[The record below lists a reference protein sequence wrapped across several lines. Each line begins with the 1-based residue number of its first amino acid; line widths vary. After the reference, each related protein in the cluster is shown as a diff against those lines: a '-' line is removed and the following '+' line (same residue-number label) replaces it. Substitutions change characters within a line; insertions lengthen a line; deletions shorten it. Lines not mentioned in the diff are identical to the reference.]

1 MIRDEFRD
9 AFREQAD
16 GPPGDPPADPPAS
29 GRALIVEPSQPVRV
43 HRSAD
48 LLRVLFGLLAIVAV
62 FVLASLARETTS
74 GLESDVVRGAQTSLP
89 RVLLNL
95 SGGVFAV
102 AVLVVPVAYGV
113 ERLLR
118 RDGLRVADG
127 VIAAALT
134 YAASLG
140 LDWWVTGPGPDAL
153 EAALTRPLQGGGL
166 TDPVHSYIAPVV
178 AYITA
183 VGLVRR
189 PRWQALFWTLLALNA
204 ATVLVGG
211 YTTPLALVTSVLL
224 GRTIAYATMYTVGV
238 PNRRPPAEAVVAALR
253 RFGLVAASAVRT
265 DDGPDES
272 RRYAVRLTDDQL
284 LDVTVLDRD
293 TQTSG
298 AVYRFY
304 RRVRL
309 RVTTARR
316 TFQSL
321 RRALE
326 QESLMAYAAADAGV
340 RTPRLIAATEVGS
353 DAALLAYTHVAGRG
367 LDAIPD
373 EEVTDALLV
382 EIWRQISLMQAHRLT
397 HRRLGT
403 GSFLVDG
410 DGRPWLIDL
419 RAGEIAS
426 GDLSLLIDTAQLLTS
441 VALRVGEER
450 AVRTA
455 SEGLGVDAVAA
466 CLPLLQKVALNRS
479 TRAAL
484 RKEKTLLSG
493 IREQILELRP
503 RAVAEPVRLERIR
516 PRTLVTVCA
525 SAFAGYFLLTQLTHA
540 DLGDVFERANWG
552 WAAIGLIASSLS
564 YVAAALML
572 LGFVPERL
580 SVWRTSI
587 VQLAGSFVKL
597 VMPAAVSGVALNAR
611 YLQKAGV
618 PPALAAASIGVS
630 QLGGLVFHIGLLVF
644 FGYIAGTEQTPSFAP
659 SGAVIAGL
667 LILALVC
674 LLIMAVAPL
683 RRTVA
688 KRLRALFSGIVPRLL
703 DVLQTPNKLLAGLG
717 GTVMLTLSFVLCLD
731 ASVRAFGGSA
741 SFAAIAVVFL
751 AGNAIGS
758 AAPVPGGIGAIEAA
772 LIAGL
777 TTTAKLPIETA
788 TAAVLLFRFLTF
800 WLPVLPGWLAF
811 TYLQRKQAI

>member
-1 MIRDEFRD
+1 MG
-9 AFREQAD
+9 A
-16 GPPGDPPADPPAS
+16 PVT
-29 GRALIVEPSQPVRV
+29 GRALVVEPSQPNRV
-43 HRSAD
+43 HRSSD
-48 LLRVLFGLLAIVAV
+48 LLRVLVG
-62 FVLASLARETTS
+62 VLALAVVFFLASIARETTS
-74 GLESDVVRGAQTSLP
+74 GLESDIVRGAQNSLP
-89 RVLLNL
+89 RLILNL

-153 EAALTRPLQGGGL
+153 EAALTRPLAGGGL
-166 TDPVHSYIAPVV
+166 TDPVHGYLAPIV

-189 PRWQALFWTLLALNA
+189 PKWQALVWTLLALNA

-211 YTTPLALVTSVLL
+211 YTTPLALLTSVLL
-224 GRTIAYATMYTVGV
+224 GRTIAYATMYAVGV
-238 PNRRPPAEAVVAALR
+238 PNRRPPADAVVAALR
-253 RFGLVAASAVRT
+253 RFGLIAASAVRT
-265 DDGPDES
+265 DDGPEDS

-293 TQTSG
+293 QQTSG

-304 RRVRL
+304 RRARL

-316 TFQSL
+316 TFLSL

-326 QESLMAYAAADAGV
+326 QESLMAYATADAGV
-340 RTPRLIAATEVGS
+340 RTPRLVATTEVGS
-353 DAALLAYTHVAGRG
+353 DAALLAYAHIPGRSLES
-367 LDAIPD
+367 LDD
-373 EEVTDALLV
+373 EEFTDALLV
-382 EIWRQISLMQAHRLT
+382 EIWRQVALLQAHRLT

-403 GSFLVDG
+403 SSFLIDHDG
-410 DGRPWLIDL
+410 DPWLVDL

-426 GDLSLLIDTAQLLTS
+426 GDLSLRIDTAQMLTAL
-441 VALRVGEER
+441 ALRVGDER

-455 SEGLGVDAVAA
+455 TQGLGVDAVAA
-466 CLPLLQKVALNRS
+466 CLPLLQKVALNRP

-484 RKEKTLLSG
+484 RKNQNLLSG
-493 IREQILELRP
+493 IRERILELRP
-503 RAVAEPVRLERIR
+503 RAEAEPIRLERIR
-516 PRTLVTVCA
+516 PRTLVTVVA
-525 SAFAGYFLLTQLTHA
+525 SAFAGYFLLSQLTHA
-540 DLGDVFERANWG
+540 NLGDIFERANWG
-552 WAAIGLIASSLS
+552 WAAIGFVASTLS

-580 SVWRTSI
+580 SVWRTTI

-611 YLQKAGV
+611 YLQKSGV

-667 LILALVC
+667 LVIALVA
-674 LLIMAVAPL
+674 LLIMAVGPL
-683 RRTVA
+683 RRFVV
-688 KRLRALFSGIVPRLL
+688 KRLAALFSGIVPRLL
-703 DVLQTPNKLLAGLG
+703 DVLQTPTKLAAGLG
-717 GTVMLTLSFVLCLD
+717 GTVMLTVSFILCLD

-777 TTTAKLPIETA
+777 TTTGKLPIETA

>member
-1 MIRDEFRD
+1 MIREHEDVS
-9 AFREQAD
+9 
-16 GPPGDPPADPPAS
+16 PAGAPHV
-29 GRALIVEPSQPVRV
+29 GRALVVEPSQPARV
-43 HRSAD
+43 HRSSD
-48 LLRVLFGLLAIVAV
+48 LLRVLVGIVALAVV
-62 FVLASLARETTS
+62 FVLASIARETTS
-74 GLESDVVRGAQTSLP
+74 GLESDIVRGAQNSLP
-89 RVLLNL
+89 RLLLNV

-102 AVLVVPVAYGV
+102 AVLIVPVAYGID
-113 ERLLR
+113 RLLR

-127 VIAAALT
+127 VLAAALT
-134 YAASLG
+134 WAASLG
-140 LDWWVTGPGPDAL
+140 LDWWVTGPGPHAL
-153 EAALTRPLQGGGL
+153 EAALTRPLAGGGL
-166 TDPVHSYIAPVV
+166 TDPVHGYLAPIV

-183 VGLVRR
+183 VGLTRR
-189 PRWQALFWTLLALNA
+189 PVWQASVWTLLALNA

-211 YTTPLALVTSVLL
+211 YTTPLALLTSLIL
-224 GRTIAYATMYTVGV
+224 GRTIAYATMYAVGV
-238 PNRRPPAEAVVAALR
+238 PNRRPPADAVVAALR

-265 DDGPDES
+265 DDGPEES
-272 RRYAVRLTDDQL
+272 RRYAVRLTDDRL

-293 TQTSG
+293 QQTSG

-309 RVTTARR
+309 RVITARR
-316 TFQSL
+316 TFLSL

-340 RTPRLIAATEVGS
+340 RTPRLVATTEVGS
-353 DAALLAYTHVAGRG
+353 DAALLAYAHIPGRPLAA
-367 LDAIPD
+367 LDDD
-373 EEVTDALLV
+373 EFTDALLV
-382 EIWRQISLMQAHRLT
+382 EIWRQIALLQAHRLS

-403 GSFLVDG
+403 TSVLIDDNG
-410 DGRPWLIDL
+410 DPWLTDL

-426 GDLSLLIDTAQLLTS
+426 GDLSLRIDTAQMLTS
-441 VALRVGEER
+441 LALRVGEER

-455 SEGLGVDAVAA
+455 TEGLGVDAVAA
-466 CLPLLQKVALNRS
+466 CLPLLQKVALARS

-484 RKEKTLLSG
+484 RRNDKLLSR

-503 RAVAEPVRLERIR
+503 RAEAEPVRLERIR
-516 PRTLVTVCA
+516 PRTLVTVVA
-525 SAFAGYFLLTQLTHA
+525 SAFAGYFLLSQLTNA
-540 DLGDVFERANWG
+540 NLGDIFERANWG
-552 WAAIGLIASSLS
+552 WAALGLLAAALS
-564 YVAAALML
+564 YVAAAFML

-580 SVWRTSI
+580 SVWRTTV

-611 YLQKAGV
+611 YLQKSGV

-667 LILALVC
+667 LALAMIC
-674 LLIMAVAPL
+674 LLVMAVGPL
-683 RRTVA
+683 RRFIVR
-688 KRLRALFSGIVPRLL
+688 RLGPLFSGIVPRLL
-703 DVLQTPNKLLAGLG
+703 DVLQTPTKLAAGLG
-717 GTVMLTLSFVLCLD
+717 GTVMLTVSFILCLD
-731 ASVRAFGGSA
+731 ACVRSFGGSA

-777 TTTAKLPIETA
+777 TTTGKLPIETA

>member
-1 MIRDEFRD
+1 MGAPDT
-9 AFREQAD
+9 
-16 GPPGDPPADPPAS
+16 
-29 GRALIVEPSQPVRV
+29 GRALVVEPSQPARV
-43 HRSAD
+43 HRSSD
-48 LLRVLFGLLAIVAV
+48 LLRVLFGLLALVLI
-62 FVLASLARETTS
+62 FVLASIATETTS
-74 GLESDVVRGAQTSLP
+74 GLESDIVRGAQTSLP
-89 RVLLNL
+89 RLILNL

-134 YAASLG
+134 YAAALG

-166 TDPVHSYIAPVV
+166 TDPVHGYLAPIV

-189 PRWQALFWTLLALNA
+189 PKWQALVWTLLALNA

-211 YTTPLALVTSVLL
+211 YTTPLALLTSVLL
-224 GRTIAYATMYTVGV
+224 GRTIAYATMYAVGV
-238 PNRRPPAEAVVAALR
+238 PNRRPPAGAVVAALG

-265 DDGPDES
+265 DDGPDDS

-293 TQTSG
+293 QQTSG

-316 TFQSL
+316 TFLSL

-340 RTPRLIAATEVGS
+340 RTPRLVATTEVGS
-353 DAALLAYTHVAGRG
+353 DAALLAYAHIPGRL
-367 LDAIPD
+367 LDALDDD
-373 EEVTDALLV
+373 EITDELLV
-382 EIWRQISLMQAHRLT
+382 GIWRQIALMQAHRLT
-397 HRRLGT
+397 HRRLGG
-403 GSFLVDG
+403 GSFVIDDQGL
-410 DGRPWLIDL
+410 PWLIDL

-426 GDLSLLIDTAQLLTS
+426 GDLSLRIDTAQLLTA

-450 AVRTA
+450 SVRTA
-455 SEGLGVDAVAA
+455 TQGLGVDAVAA
-466 CLPLLQKVALNRS
+466 SLPLLQKVALSRN

-484 RKEKTLLSG
+484 RKQQGLLSR

-503 RAVAEPVRLERIR
+503 RAEAEPIRLERIR
-516 PRTLVTVCA
+516 PRTLVTVLA
-525 SAFAGYFLLTQLTHA
+525 SAFAGYFLLSQLTQIK
-540 DLGDVFERANWG
+540 LGDIFASANWG
-552 WAAIGLIASSLS
+552 WAAIGFVASALS

-580 SVWRTSI
+580 SVWRTTV

-667 LILALVC
+667 LVLALGT
-674 LLIMAVAPL
+674 LLVMAVPQL
-683 RRTVA
+683 RRFIV
-688 KRLRALFSGIVPRLL
+688 KRLGALFSGIVPRLL
-703 DVLQTPNKLLAGLG
+703 DVLQTPNKLAAGLG
-717 GTVMLTLSFVLCLD
+717 GTVMLTLSFIVCLD
-731 ASVRAFGGSA
+731 ACVRAFGGA
-741 SFAAIAVVFL
+741 TSFAAIAVVFL

-811 TYLQRKQAI
+811 AFLQRKQAI